1 MKPGE
6 SRSTLRDGTDV
17 NDFAGLRNYVAGPRR
32 EDLLRTLA
40 RKLTGYALS
49 RAVLPS
55 DRALVDEVSKTMI
68 AGGRWSDALLVIVR
82 SEPFRCIRPAV
93 GTLKSAANPTK

>member
-1 MKPGE
+1 MKKEISSSTPGE
-6 SRSTLRDGTDV
+6 SRATLRDGSDV

-55 DRALVDEVSKTMI
+55 DRALVDEVTKTMI
-68 AGGRWSDALLVIVR
+68 ASGRWSDALP
-82 SEPFRCIRPAV
+82 SS
-93 GTLKSAANPTK
+93 SAASRFAASDPQMGH